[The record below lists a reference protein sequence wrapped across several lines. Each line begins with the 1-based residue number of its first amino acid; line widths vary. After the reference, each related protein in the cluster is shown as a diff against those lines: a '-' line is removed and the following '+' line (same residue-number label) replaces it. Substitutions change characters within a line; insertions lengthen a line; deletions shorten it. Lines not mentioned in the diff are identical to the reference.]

1 MPQSMRYHLLG
12 AQAGDKIR
20 IDTWYAKP
28 QRLDVY
34 YKVCSARVPEITMS
48 LTGEKLYLIPSL
60 QTIIIALNY

>member
-34 YKVCSARVPEITMS
+34 YKVCSFPQITLI
-48 LTGEKLYLIPSL
+48 LTGEKLYSLIAI
-60 QTIIIALNY
+60 IIIALNY